1 LASQG
6 LRRIDASPLEFTRCG
21 DCFVSSAVVFQPRD
35 HMPAP
40 FDALA
45 FGLPGH
51 PLELVAL
58 ILIVDALAMGA
69 LAVLDVLQTRR
80 EHHAN

>member
-1 LASQG
+1 
-6 LRRIDASPLEFTRCG
+6 
-21 DCFVSSAVVFQPRD
+21 
-35 HMPAP
+35 MPAP

-51 PLELVAL
+51 PLELIAL